1 MCVKCERTDNRL
13 SISLCWG
20 HLNAYMRIAN
30 VAVNKNDN
38 WCARWLR
45 RIRETK
51 PKRSKWKAL
60 HHEQQWKWND
70 SFYSKLDSNAFLLR
84 RHASRCVWRVAD
96 WTTLQ
101 CRLNDCNISQLTANQ
116 IIYRER
122 AVVIYETQDVGDFI
136 NLTRCAMRIERK
148 TNQVTFLWAE
158 HFMGKM
164 DCF

>member
-1 MCVKCERTDNRL
+1 MLVDWDEFVRRNQKDQNGKHCTMSSSENGTTV
-13 SISLCWG
+13 SILNWILMHSSL
-20 HLNAYMRIAN
+20 H
-30 VAVNKNDN
+30 
-38 WCARWLR
+38 
-45 RIRETK
+45 
-51 PKRSKWKAL
+51 
-60 HHEQQWKWND
+60 
-70 SFYSKLDSNAFLLR
+70 

-116 IIYRER
+116 IIYIYRER

-148 TNQVTFLWAE
+148 TYQVTFLWAE